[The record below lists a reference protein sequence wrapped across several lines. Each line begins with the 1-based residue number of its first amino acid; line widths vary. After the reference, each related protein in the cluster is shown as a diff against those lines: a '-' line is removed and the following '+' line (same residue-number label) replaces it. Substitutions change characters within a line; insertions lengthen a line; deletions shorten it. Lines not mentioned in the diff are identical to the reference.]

1 VGRLLTVGSS
11 INSGDGQHGGG
22 PADPARSMSMS
33 GRSPSRRAGRARTER
48 DVRRRVL
55 SQNFLREPGA
65 DRYVELLTLDP
76 GLPCVEVGAGSGV
89 LTVRLAGRCPQL
101 VAYEV
106 DPQLGQQL
114 STKFHGRPGVR
125 VVVADFLSSPPPAE
139 PFQVVGNVPFS
150 LTSAIV
156 DWCMRAEKM
165 TAATIITQ
173 LEYAR
178 KRTGAYGRWS
188 LLTVSSWPE
197 FSWELRGSIER
208 TQFRPVP
215 RVDAGV
221 LHLARRKTP
230 LVPPERLAAYHR
242 MVELGFSGVGG
253 TLYSSLRRGY
263 AGDLVADA
271 FRSAGLDRS
280 VVVAF
285 VTPDQWLQIF
295 AVLDAVRRAA
305 SRRQSH

>member
-1 VGRLLTVGSS
+1 
-11 INSGDGQHGGG
+11 
-22 PADPARSMSMS
+22 MS
-33 GRSPSRRAGRARTER
+33 GRSPSRRAGGARTER
-48 DVRRRVL
+48 DVRRRIL

-65 DRYVELLTLDP
+65 DRYLELLSVDP
-76 GLPCVEVGAGSGV
+76 ALPCVEVGAGSGV
-89 LTVRLAGRCPQL
+89 LTVRLADRCSQL
-101 VAYEV
+101 LAYEV
-106 DPQLGQQL
+106 DPQLGEQL
-114 STKFHGRPGVR
+114 ATRLQGRPGVR
-125 VVVADFLSSPPPAE
+125 VIVADFLSSPPPAK

-165 TAATIITQ
+165 TTATIITQ
-173 LEYAR
+173 LEYAK

-188 LLTVSSWPE
+188 LLTVLSWPE

-230 LVPPERLAAYHR
+230 LVPPKRLAAYRR

-263 AGDLVADA
+263 PGGLVADA

-285 VTPDQWLQIF
+285 VSPDQWLQIF
-295 AVLDAVRRAA
+295 AVLDAARRATPK
-305 SRRQSH
+305 RP